1 MTNDDKALLQCVA
14 VSSGY
19 GSIMAI
25 RGVSLDVHERE
36 IVALVGTNGAGKSTM
51 LKTIAGLVRA
61 SSGSIW
67 FDNGEIQHLQPEEI
81 VRRGIGL
88 APEGRGIFAR
98 LTVRDNLRLGAAT
111 RRDNDGVAADMEEMY
126 AQFPVLKERQSQLA
140 GTLSGG
146 EQQMLAI
153 ARSLMSRPKMLL
165 LDEPSLGLAPRL
177 VRQIFDMVALLPARG
192 VAVLLVEQNVSLA
205 LKAAARAYV
214 LTTGEIQA
222 SGTSEELARSVDLE
236 QLYLGR
242 AVDARVAP

>member
-1 MTNDDKALLQCVA
+1 MTKDDQALLRCDA

-19 GSIMAI
+19 GSIMAV
-25 RGVSLDVHERE
+25 RGVSLHVHERE
-36 IVALVGTNGAGKSTM
+36 IVALVGANGAGKSTM
-51 LKTIAGLVRA
+51 LKTIAGLVHA

-67 FDNGEIQHLQPEEI
+67 FDDSEIQHLQPEEI

-88 APEGRGIFAR
+88 APEGRGVFTR

-111 RRDNDGVAADMEEMY
+111 RRDADGVAADTEEMY
-126 AQFPVLKERQSQLA
+126 ALFPVLKERQSQLA

-146 EQQMLAI
+146 EQQMLAV

-205 LKAAARAYV
+205 LETAARAYV
-214 LTTGEIQA
+214 LRTGEMQV

-242 AVDARVAP
+242 AVDTRVAP